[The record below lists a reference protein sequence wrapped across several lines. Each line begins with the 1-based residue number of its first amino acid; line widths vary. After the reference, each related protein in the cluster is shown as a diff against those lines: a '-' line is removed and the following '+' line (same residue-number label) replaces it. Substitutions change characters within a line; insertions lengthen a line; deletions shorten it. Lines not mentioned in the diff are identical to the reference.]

1 MCDVGRDI
9 GRLIIFNFESNNEN
23 SVELS
28 EGVQDGESIPII
40 TSTSNCLNGAF
51 TRIDVTSSDPC
62 SDVRGEG
69 MKTQS
74 IFSVF
79 VNIDSKC
86 VNVCCSLYNTLM
98 ISNNLI

>member
-1 MCDVGRDI
+1 MK
-9 GRLIIFNFESNNEN
+9 
-23 SVELS
+23 
-28 EGVQDGESIPII
+28 DGESIPII
-40 TSTSNCLNGAF
+40 TSTSNCINGEF
-51 TRIDVTSSDPC
+51 NHITIMNFDPC
-62 SDVRGEG
+62 SDVGGEG

-74 IFSVF
+74 KFSVF